1 MLSKE
6 QVRSLVDLIIKRT
19 KKTQE
24 EIAVDLGYANNY
36 ISDVLSPSGKVTKKF
51 VDRLSKE
58 YSDLLEN
65 PNITKLNADPIELIR
80 KHEARIIRIES
91 ALEVLG
97 EKFAEMKYDANGI
110 AISQT
115 LTALNNEIKDRY
127 RIRLME
133 DRK

>member
-6 QVRSLVDLIIKRT
+6 QVRSLIDLIVKKT

-24 EIAVDLGYANNY
+24 VIAEELGYSANY

-51 VDRLSKE
+51 VDKLNKE

-65 PNITKLNADPIELIR
+65 PNITKFKAEPIELMR
-80 KHEARIIRIES
+80 QHEARIIRIES
-91 ALEVLG
+91 AIEVLG
-97 EKFAEMKYDANGI
+97 ELFAELKYDANGI

-127 RIRLME
+127 RIRLKE
-133 DRK
+133 DKK